1 MEQHRGRRGVA
12 AGDSAMSVNTV
23 LLALV
28 LTLPG
33 SICALG
39 AVYLAAHGVTGW
51 GWFLVIAGISAT
63 VSYKSE
69 PKK

>member
-1 MEQHRGRRGVA
+1 
-12 AGDSAMSVNTV
+12 MSVNTV